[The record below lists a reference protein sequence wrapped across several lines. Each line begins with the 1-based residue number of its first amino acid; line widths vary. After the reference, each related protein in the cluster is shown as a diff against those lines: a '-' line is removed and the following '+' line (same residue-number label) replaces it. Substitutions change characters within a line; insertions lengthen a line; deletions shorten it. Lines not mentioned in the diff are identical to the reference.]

1 MLILAIIGLAVALVL
16 FPTLRCALCHPFQL
30 FLSAVRDLY
39 LYFRRREF
47 NRYATGEP
55 LSGPPGGQCLPPL

>member
-39 LYFRRREF
+39 LYFCRREY
-47 NRYATGEP
+47 NRYATG
-55 LSGPPGGQCLPPL
+55 